1 MVCITERD
9 AVELFQLR
17 SFLRVAEAGSV
28 TRAAEALH
36 LTQPAVTQHVRG
48 LERELGAR
56 LFDRTERGM
65 RLTQAGAALLHS
77 ARQQMALLDECRA
90 VIADLESGAAGRL
103 ALGAGV
109 TTSVFQ
115 LPAWL
120 RAFQDAHPGVDV
132 VVRTGRSREVAA
144 MALERQID
152 LGLITSPVE

>member
-36 LTQPAVTQHVRG
+36 LTQPAVTQHVRA

-65 RLTQAGAALLHS
+65 RLTQAGQVL
-77 ARQQMALLDECRA
+77 RQYAGRGISLLDQCRN
-90 VIADLESGAAGRL
+90 VLADLESGAAGRL
-103 ALGAGV
+103 VLGAGV
-109 TTSVFQ
+109 
-115 LPAWL
+115 
-120 RAFQDAHPGVDV
+120 
-132 VVRTGRSREVAA
+132 
-144 MALERQID
+144 
-152 LGLITSPVE
+152 